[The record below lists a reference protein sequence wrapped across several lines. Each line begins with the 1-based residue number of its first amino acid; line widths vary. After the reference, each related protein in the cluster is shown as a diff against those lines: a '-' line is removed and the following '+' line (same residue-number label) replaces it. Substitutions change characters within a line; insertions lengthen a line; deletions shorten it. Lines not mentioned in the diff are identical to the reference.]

1 MPGVTKLRL
10 EPLSESHLAGLER
23 LLDDPEVLRFT
34 RLPDPPVPGY
44 AADWIAR
51 YATARAEGRGEAFAA
66 VDSDGTFLGV
76 ALAPHID
83 HESRELELGYMVA
96 PAARGRGV
104 ASEMLRQLTTW
115 AFTEHGALRAALV
128 IDVANVASQRVA
140 VRAGY
145 RLEGVLRSTY
155 VKQGMRA
162 DVQIWS
168 RLPTD
173 PEPDAG

>member
-1 MPGVTKLRL
+1 MPDVIELCL
-10 EPLSESHLAGLER
+10 EPLMESHRADLEQ
-23 LLDDPEVLRFT
+23 LLGDPEVLRFT

-44 AADWIAR
+44 AAEWIAR
-51 YATARAEGRGEAFAA
+51 YAAARADGRGEAFAA
-66 VDSDGTFLGV
+66 VGPDGAFLGV

-83 HESRELELGYMVA
+83 RETLEMELGYMVA

-115 AFTEHGALRAALV
+115 AFAEHGIMRATLA

-145 RLEGVLRSTY
+145 TLEGVLRSSY
-155 VKQGMRA
+155 FKQGMRV
-162 DVQIWS
+162 DTQVWS

-173 PEPDAG
+173 PKPA

>member
-1 MPGVTKLRL
+1 MPGVTELRL
-10 EPLSESHLAGLER
+10 EPLAESHLVDLER
-23 LLDDPEVLRFT
+23 LLVDPEVLRFT

-44 AADWIAR
+44 AAEWISR
-51 YATARAEGRGEAFAA
+51 YRAARADGRGEAFAA
-66 VDSDGTFLGV
+66 VGPDGTFLGV

-83 HESRELELGYMVA
+83 PESREMELGYMVA

-115 AFTEHGALRAALV
+115 AFTEHGTLRAALLV
-128 IDVANVASQRVA
+128 DVENVASQRVA

-145 RLEGVLRSTY
+145 LLEGVLRSSY
-155 VKQGMRA
+155 FKQGMRS
-162 DVQIWS
+162 DTQIWS

-173 PEPDAG
+173 PEPA